1 MNPIE
6 FKSEKAQRRFK
17 MDLLEC
23 GIHPLNIEEF
33 NFEGKDGK
41 HHYTIKVVNLVN
53 NTTGLAW
60 EV

>member
-1 MNPIE
+1 MEVIE
-6 FKSEKAQRRFK
+6 FKSAKAQRQFK

-33 NFEGKDGK
+33 NFDGKDGN
-41 HHYTIKVVNLVN
+41 HHYTIAVVNLVN